1 MYAAK
6 SGTGKNSAH
15 HVLEAP
21 DAARGQNSCLSPFLP
36 PACPGRR
43 LSGIISKAG
52 QAVDTGMAKRIRYLS
67 LLSLIATG
75 IYLLFPSA
83 VSANSGIGSAIY
95 LTATPSLVT
104 LKTMGLALVLI
115 VLVEAL
121 VFWRILRLS
130 FPKALWISFAANLIS
145 TFLGLISTP
154 FAMYPAS
161 DLGAFLI
168 PAAVLAFWW
177 YKKQHSLPAYVGLI
191 VLLTVFLGSL
201 LFLTTRFLFYSSLT
215 LPKTVFFL
223 LALLPNFGASVFV
236 EGLAARWLLRRPN
249 IWRAIVVANIIS
261 YILLV
266 AGASYYFKPRDFD
279 GATGQSWAKGTLRS
293 LGKDQLAYRSNN
305 NAKVYGS
312 FQALKDTDY
321 VPDVYQLDNMVD
333 TYTMTW
339 VVDSVSTA
347 PSEEFP
353 AGVMST
359 FTIIAY
365 PRDTRPGYL
374 NTFAITD
381 DQAVRVFSPQ
391 NGNLMEDVKTW
402 DPIL

>member
-1 MYAAK
+1 
-6 SGTGKNSAH
+6 
-15 HVLEAP
+15 
-21 DAARGQNSCLSPFLP
+21 
-36 PACPGRR
+36 
-43 LSGIISKAG
+43 
-52 QAVDTGMAKRIRYLS
+52 MAKGIRYLS
-67 LLSLIATG
+67 LLSLIAAG

-104 LKTMGLALVLI
+104 AKTMGLAIVLI
-115 VLVEAL
+115 VVVEAL
-121 VFWRILRLS
+121 VFWRILELS

-154 FAMYPAS
+154 FTMYPAS

-177 YKKQHSLPAYVGLI
+177 YKKQHTLPAYVGLT
-191 VLLTVFLGSL
+191 VLLTVYFGSL
-201 LFLTTRFLFYSSLT
+201 LFLATRFLFYSDLT

-236 EGLAARWLLRRPN
+236 EGLAARWLLRRPD

-279 GATGQSWAKGTLRS
+279 RATGLRWAIDTLRT
-293 LGKDQLAYRSNN
+293 LGSTQLAYQSSNS
-305 NAKVYGS
+305 ARVYGS
-312 FQALKDTDY
+312 FEALKDTLY
-321 VPDVYQLDNMVD
+321 IAKGYRLGSLIENYSMSWQVNK
-333 TYTMTW
+333 
-339 VVDSVSTA
+339 VSTV
-347 PSEEFP
+347 PTEESP
-353 AGVMST
+353 AGIIST

-381 DQAVRVFSPQ
+381 DQMTRVFTPQ
-391 NGNLMEDVKTW
+391 NGNLFEDVKTW